1 MSMNRYDQSPSDSEL
16 KLAVLQARQVLK
28 QSLGARRTET
38 GNSDTTPSETTLDW
52 PIETDAY
59 CFKPLPESLLPPPLY
74 GFSVY
79 IKELDIHAYWYRD
92 TLHMNKPLVIFKC
105 NADLTGA
112 VCLG

>member
-1 MSMNRYDQSPSDSEL
+1 MHQNKISLTRSDSEL
-16 KLAVLQARQVLK
+16 KLEGLKARQALK
-28 QSLGARRTET
+28 KLLE
-38 GNSDTTPSETTLDW
+38 SDPAGTRW
-52 PIETDAY
+52 PIETDEY
-59 CFKPLPESLLPPPLY
+59 IFKPLPESLLPPPLY